1 MEPFEILYVMF
12 SQMILNLKD
21 IYSVAVTPNLL
32 GAPLPEL
39 HGHSTPKYSRAPG
52 VQRPSSE
59 TGPLGLDPR
68 KKLMKTKSFESKWWG
83 WMVRKKIKLPGL
95 RKKSLLHLMNQAG
108 HFPFGPGFS
117 WYLRTRKRAGQWLR
131 RWFDTNQKRGQCC
144 LYSRCICFFGR
155 WLKYVR
161 LMFFCELPFPFW
173 SPIFSSWITETH
185 LQKTDSHKKQ
195 TIEIFNFSLEIHVR
209 ENRSGVRTFTSPLL
223 AAHLKPSKPITN
235 GQVLGGAMYNRIF
248 GWCNV
253 QSIAQLMSHTGVV
266 KRNQTDSYLTF
277 W

>member
-68 KKLMKTKSFESKWWG
+68 NWWKLKVVNQNDEG
-83 WMVRKKIKLPGL
+83 MVRKKIKLPGL

-108 HFPFGPGFS
+108 HFPFGPGSHGIYVPGKEQDSGCGGGLIQTKKGVSVAYTPGVFVFS
-117 WYLRTRKRAGQWLR
+117 VK
-131 RWFDTNQKRGQCC
+131 
-144 LYSRCICFFGR
+144 ICSPHVFLWATVPVLEPHFFHH
-155 WLKYVR
+155 
-161 LMFFCELPFPFW
+161 E
-173 SPIFSSWITETH
+173 
-185 LQKTDSHKKQ
+185 
-195 TIEIFNFSLEIHVR
+195 
-209 ENRSGVRTFTSPLL
+209 
-223 AAHLKPSKPITN
+223 
-235 GQVLGGAMYNRIF
+235 
-248 GWCNV
+248 
-253 QSIAQLMSHTGVV
+253 
-266 KRNQTDSYLTF
+266 
-277 W
+277 